1 MLIDGLP
8 CCLFTPTLT
17 LPLRGRELSK
27 GTGEPADASPV
38 TVPLRIMSIKKLKE
52 WCFLGLSVRSFALLA
67 VLALLLSAFLATAG
81 LAPAGVSAAGG
92 ETRVV
97 GTSQH
102 VNYPSGVEVGITIES
117 DIEIKEVRVYYRA
130 AGSRQWGYAYAD
142 FEPGSRI
149 VATQSVPVQES
160 TYIAPGADVEY
171 YFEVRSI
178 EGKVIKTHPAVVEYL
193 DDRFDWRRVQ
203 IGPLELVYHDI
214 RESRIEDYA
223 RVLREDL
230 ARVQEL
236 LQLEQVRDFKG
247 VIYNSYDDANAAFP
261 VTSQTTTDHGT
272 FAGYAFPEQRVFVGQ
287 GLNRRIIVHESTH
300 LMFRDALGPRN
311 VEVPA
316 WLNEGFATYME
327 PDVRVRSSSDLYA
340 RTPHLRA
347 MTSLSGT
354 PETIPLFYQKSVSV
368 VAHLIGEYGEDEFRL
383 LLREIGRGTPSEV
396 ALVSV
401 YGFDDHGLDSSWAGL
416 PIPPPAVAA
425 PRPRTPAQAALSQAE
440 SEQGHEAPADAPNPG
455 DSSSAS
461 PSGEGRVEGAP
472 QSQPPA
478 APQQGNGQS
487 PQRQAP
493 AERNEPSPF
502 IFFDAW
508 ILAGVA
514 LLALAV
520 GFAKFVYNRL
530 RQSRDPAD
538 NGWESWY
545 DDNED

>member
-1 MLIDGLP
+1 MVL
-8 CCLFTPTLT
+8 C
-17 LPLRGRELSK
+17 
-27 GTGEPADASPV
+27 
-38 TVPLRIMSIKKLKE
+38 
-52 WCFLGLSVRSFALLA
+52 VRSLALLA
-67 VLALLLSAFLATAG
+67 VVPLLFAAFLVIGG
-81 LAPAGVSAAGG
+81 LTPAGVSAAGG
-92 ETRVV
+92 EIRVV

-102 VNYPSGVEVGITIES
+102 VNYPSGVEIGITIES

-130 AGSRQWGYAYAD
+130 VGSRQWGYAYAD
-142 FEPGSRI
+142 FEPGFEPGSRI
-149 VATQSVPVQES
+149 VATQSVPVQEA
-160 TYIAPGADVEY
+160 TYIAPGVDVEY
-171 YFEVRSI
+171 YFEVRNI

-236 LQLEQVRDFKG
+236 LQVKQVREFKG

-300 LMFRDALGPRN
+300 LMFRDSLGRRN

-327 PDVRVRSSSDLYA
+327 PDVRVRSSRDLYR
-340 RTPHLRA
+340 RTLPLRA

-368 VAHLIGEYGEDEFRL
+368 VAHLIEEYGEDKFRQFL
-383 LLREIGRGTPSEV
+383 SEIGSGIQPEF

-401 YGFDDHGLDSSWAGL
+401 YGFDEHGLDSSWAGL
-416 PIPPPAVAA
+416 PIPPPVVSVPT
-425 PRPRTPAQAALSQAE
+425 PRIPAQASLSHNDSQSGQEDPTGDTVAKE
-440 SEQGHEAPADAPNPG
+440 SSPG
-455 DSSSAS
+455 DSPSAAS
-461 PSGEGRVEGAP
+461 PDEERVEGAP
-472 QSQPPA
+472 QALSPL
-478 APQQGNGQS
+478 APQQGNSQS

-493 AERNEPSPF
+493 EERNQPSPF

-514 LLALAV
+514 LLALV
-520 GFAKFVYNRL
+520 VVSAKFVYNRL
-530 RQSRDPAD
+530 RKSRDRSGD
-538 NGWESWY
+538 GWESWY
-545 DDNED
+545 DDNDD

>member
-1 MLIDGLP
+1 MGL
-8 CCLFTPTLT
+8 C
-17 LPLRGRELSK
+17 
-27 GTGEPADASPV
+27 
-38 TVPLRIMSIKKLKE
+38 
-52 WCFLGLSVRSFALLA
+52 VRSLAQFANP
-67 VLALLLSAFLATAG
+67 ALLLSAFLVIG
-81 LAPAGVSAAGG
+81 VLGPGVVSAAGG

-102 VNYPSGVEVGITIES
+102 VNYPSGVELGITIES

-142 FEPGSRI
+142 FEPGARI

-171 YFEVRSI
+171 FFEVRNI
-178 EGKVIKTHPAVVEYL
+178 EGEVVKTHPAVVEYL

-214 RESRIEDYA
+214 RDSRIEDYA

-236 LQLEQVRDFKG
+236 LQLEQVREFKG
-247 VIYNSYDDANAAFP
+247 VIYNSYEDANAVFP
-261 VTSQTTTDHGT
+261 VSSQTTTDHGT

-311 VEVPA
+311 VELPA
-316 WLNEGFATYME
+316 WLNEGFASYME
-327 PDVRVRSSSDLYA
+327 PEVRVRSSSDLYR
-340 RTPHLRA
+340 RTPHLKA

-368 VAHLIGEYGEDEFRL
+368 VAHLIEEYGEDKFRQFL
-383 LLREIGRGTPSEV
+383 SGIGRGVPSEV

-416 PIPPPAVAA
+416 PIPPPVVVV
-425 PRPRTPAQAALSQAE
+425 PTPGTPAQAALSEAE
-440 SEQGHEAPADAPNPG
+440 SGRGQERLADASNPRDPGPG
-455 DSSSAS
+455 DSSPAA
-461 PSGEGRVEGAP
+461 PSGEARVEGAP
-472 QSQPPA
+472 QTRSPA
-478 APQQGNGQS
+478 APQRGNSQS
-487 PQRQAP
+487 PQPQAP
-493 AERNEPSPF
+493 EERNEPSPF

-520 GFAKFVYNRL
+520 VFAKFVYNRL
-530 RQSRDPAD
+530 RQSRDPAGD
-538 NGWESWY
+538 DWESWY
-545 DDNED
+545 DDNDD

>member
-1 MLIDGLP
+1 M
-8 CCLFTPTLT
+8 
-17 LPLRGRELSK
+17 
-27 GTGEPADASPV
+27 
-38 TVPLRIMSIKKLKE
+38 
-52 WCFLGLSVRSFALLA
+52 RSSALLA
-67 VLALLLSAFLATAG
+67 VLALLISVFLVPGG

-92 ETRVV
+92 EIRVV
-97 GTSQH
+97 QTRQQ
-102 VNYPSGVEVGITIES
+102 VNFPSGVGLSITVES
-117 DIEIKEVRVYYRA
+117 DAEIDEVRVYYRA
-130 AGSRQWGYAYAD
+130 AGSRQWGYAYAEFD
-142 FEPGSRI
+142 PGTRV
-149 VATQSVPVQES
+149 VATQSVPVREA

-171 YFEVRSI
+171 YFQIRDV
-178 EGKVIKTHPAVVEYL
+178 EGNVLETDRAVVEYL
-193 DDRFDWRRVQ
+193 DGRFDWKRINV
-203 IGPLELVYHDI
+203 GPLELVYHDI
-214 RESRIEDYA
+214 RDSRIEDYA

-236 LQLEQVRDFKG
+236 LQLEQARDFKG
-247 VIYNSYDDANAAFP
+247 VIYNSYDDANAVFP

-287 GLNRRIIVHESTH
+287 GLDRRIIVHESTH

-327 PDVRVRSSSDLYA
+327 PDVRVRSSSNLYR
-340 RTPHLRA
+340 RTPHLKA
-347 MTSLSGT
+347 MRSLMGT

-368 VAHLIGEYGEDEFRL
+368 VAHLIEEYGEDKFRQFL
-383 LLREIGRGTPSEV
+383 SEIGSGTPSEV

-416 PIPPPAVAA
+416 PIPPPVVAV
-425 PRPRTPAQAALSQAE
+425 PTPRTPAQAALSQAE
-440 SEQGHEAPADAPNPG
+440 SERSQETLTGAPNPG
-455 DSSSAS
+455 DSLAGTPSS
-461 PSGEGRVEGAP
+461 EGRVAGAP

-493 AERNEPSPF
+493 EERNQPSPF

-514 LLALAV
+514 LLALV
-520 GFAKFVYNRL
+520 VVSAKFVYNRL
-530 RQSRDPAD
+530 RQSHDPAD
-538 NGWESWY
+538 DGWESWY

>member
-1 MLIDGLP
+1 M
-8 CCLFTPTLT
+8 
-17 LPLRGRELSK
+17 
-27 GTGEPADASPV
+27 
-38 TVPLRIMSIKKLKE
+38 
-52 WCFLGLSVRSFALLA
+52 GLSVRSFALLA
-67 VLALLLSAFLATAG
+67 VLALLLSAFLVIGG
-81 LAPAGVSAAGG
+81 LAPVGLSAAGG
-92 ETRVV
+92 EIRVV
-97 GTSQH
+97 QTRQE
-102 VNYPSGVEVGITIES
+102 VNFPSGVGLSITVES
-117 DIEIKEVRVYYRA
+117 DAEIDEVRVYYRA

-142 FEPGSRI
+142 FDPGTRV
-149 VATQSVPVQES
+149 VATQSVPVREA

-171 YFEVRSI
+171 YFKIRDV
-178 EGKVIKTHPAVVEYL
+178 EGNIFETDRAVVEYL
-193 DDRFDWRRVQ
+193 DGRFDWKRINV
-203 IGPLELVYHDI
+203 GPLELVYHDI
-214 RESRIEDYA
+214 RESRVEDYA

-236 LQLEQVRDFKG
+236 LQMEQVRDFKG
-247 VIYNSYDDANAAFP
+247 VIYNSYDDANAVFP

-327 PDVRVRSSSDLYA
+327 PEVRVRSSSHLYR
-340 RTPHLRA
+340 RTPHLKA

-368 VAHLIGEYGEDEFRL
+368 VAHLIEEYGEDRFRQFL
-383 LLREIGRGTPSEV
+383 SEIGSGTPSEI

-416 PIPPPAVAA
+416 PIPPPVVAV
-425 PRPRTPAQAALSQAE
+425 PTSRTPARAALSQGE
-440 SEQGHEAPADAPNPG
+440 SERGQEALAGAPNPGESGPG

-461 PSGEGRVEGAP
+461 PSSEGRVEGAP
-472 QSQPPA
+472 QAQPPA
-478 APQQGNGQS
+478 APQQGNSQS
-487 PQRQAP
+487 PQREAP
-493 AERNEPSPF
+493 EERNEPSPF

-514 LLALAV
+514 LLALAAV
-520 GFAKFVYNRL
+520 FAKFVYNRL
-530 RQSRDPAD
+530 RQSHDPAGD
-538 NGWESWY
+538 GWESWY

>member
-1 MLIDGLP
+1 MGL
-8 CCLFTPTLT
+8 C
-17 LPLRGRELSK
+17 
-27 GTGEPADASPV
+27 
-38 TVPLRIMSIKKLKE
+38 
-52 WCFLGLSVRSFALLA
+52 VRSSAPVAILT
-67 VLALLLSAFLATAG
+67 LLLSAFLVIGG
-81 LAPAGVSAAGG
+81 LAPAAVSAAGG

-171 YFEVRSI
+171 YFEVRNI
-178 EGKVIKTHPAVVEYL
+178 EGKVVKTHPAVVEYL

-203 IGPLELVYHDI
+203 IGPLELVYHNI

-230 ARVQEL
+230 SRVQEL
-236 LQLEQVRDFKG
+236 LQLERVRDFKG
-247 VIYNSYDDANAAFP
+247 VIYNSYDDANAVFP

-272 FAGYAFPEQRVFVGQ
+272 FAGYAFPAQRVFVGQ

-327 PDVRVRSSSDLYA
+327 PDVRVRSSSDLYP

-368 VAHLIGEYGEDEFRL
+368 VAHLIEEYGEDKFRQFL
-383 LLREIGRGTPSEV
+383 SEIGSGTPSEI

-401 YGFDDHGLDSSWAGL
+401 YGFDAHGLDSSWAGL
-416 PIPPPAVAA
+416 PIPPPAVAV
-425 PRPRTPAQAALSQAE
+425 PPPRTPAQAELSRAE
-440 SEQGHEAPADAPNPG
+440 SERGQEALTGAPSSGESGPG
-455 DSSSAS
+455 GSSSAS
-461 PSGEGRVEGAP
+461 PPGESRVEGAP

-493 AERNEPSPF
+493 QGRNEPSPF

-520 GFAKFVYNRL
+520 VFAKFVYNRL
-530 RQSRDPAD
+530 RQSRDPAGD
-538 NGWESWY
+538 GWESWY
-545 DDNED
+545 DDEA

>member
-1 MLIDGLP
+1 M
-8 CCLFTPTLT
+8 
-17 LPLRGRELSK
+17 
-27 GTGEPADASPV
+27 
-38 TVPLRIMSIKKLKE
+38 
-52 WCFLGLSVRSFALLA
+52 
-67 VLALLLSAFLATAG
+67 
-81 LAPAGVSAAGG
+81 
-92 ETRVV
+92 V
-97 GTSQH
+97 GTYQH
-102 VNYPSGVEVGITIES
+102 VNFPSGVEVGITIES

-130 AGSRQWGYAYAD
+130 EGSRQWGYAYAD
-142 FEPGSRI
+142 FVPGARI
-149 VATQSVPVQES
+149 VASQSVPVQES

-171 YFEVRSI
+171 YFEVRNI
-178 EGKVIKTHPAVVEYL
+178 EGKVVKTHPAIVEYL
-193 DDRFDWRRVQ
+193 DDRFDWRRVN

-223 RVLREDL
+223 RALREDL

-247 VIYNSYDDANAAFP
+247 VIYNSYADANAVFP

-272 FAGYAFPEQRVFVGQ
+272 FAGYAFPGQRVFVGQ

-300 LMFRDALGPRN
+300 LMFRDALGRRN

-327 PDVRVRSSSDLYA
+327 PDVRVRSSSDLYG
-340 RTPHLRA
+340 RTPHLKA

-368 VAHLIGEYGEDEFRL
+368 VAHLIEEYGEDKFRQFL
-383 LLREIGRGTPSEV
+383 SEIGGGTPSEV

-416 PIPPPAVAA
+416 PIPPPVVAA
-425 PRPRTPAQAALSQAE
+425 PTPRTAAQAALSNTEYEPSQEGTTGVRNAGE
-440 SEQGHEAPADAPNPG
+440 SSNATPT
-455 DSSSAS
+455 
-461 PSGEGRVEGAP
+461 GEERFEGAP
-472 QSQPPA
+472 QAQSPA
-478 APQQGNGQS
+478 VPQQRNSQS

-493 AERNEPSPF
+493 EERNGPSPF

-520 GFAKFVYNRL
+520 VSAKFVYNRL
-530 RQSRDPAD
+530 RQSRDSAD
-538 NGWESWY
+538 DGWESWY
-545 DDNED
+545 DDDDD

>member
-1 MLIDGLP
+1 M
-8 CCLFTPTLT
+8 
-17 LPLRGRELSK
+17 
-27 GTGEPADASPV
+27 
-38 TVPLRIMSIKKLKE
+38 VP
-52 WCFLGLSVRSFALLA
+52 LA
-67 VLALLLSAFLATAG
+67 VLALLLSVFLVIGG

-97 GTSQH
+97 GTYQH
-102 VNYPSGVEVGITIES
+102 VNFPSGVEVGITIES

-130 AGSRQWGYAYAD
+130 GGSRQWGYAYAD
-142 FEPGSRI
+142 FQPGARI

-171 YFEVRSI
+171 YFEVRNI

-193 DDRFDWRRVQ
+193 DDRFDWRRVN

-230 ARVQEL
+230 TRVQEL

-247 VIYNSYDDANAAFP
+247 VIYNDYDDANAVFP

-272 FAGYAFPEQRVFVGQ
+272 FAGYAFPGQRVFVGQ

-300 LMFRDALGPRN
+300 LMFRDALGRRN
-311 VEVPA
+311 VELPA

-327 PDVRVRSSSDLYA
+327 PDVRVRSSSDLYQ
-340 RTPHLRA
+340 RTPHLKA
-347 MTSLSGT
+347 MTSLLGT

-368 VAHLIGEYGEDEFRL
+368 VAHLIEEYGEERFRSL
-383 LLREIGRGTPSEV
+383 LSEMARGQKVDV

-401 YGFDDHGLDSSWAGL
+401 YGFDDHGLDNSWAGL

-425 PRPRTPAQAALSQAE
+425 PTPRTPAQAALSQADSGRGQE
-440 SEQGHEAPADAPNPG
+440 VLASAPNSGESGPG
-455 DSSSAS
+455 DSSSDS

-472 QSQPPA
+472 QSQSPA
-478 APQQGNGQS
+478 APQQGNSQS

-493 AERNEPSPF
+493 QENSRPSPF

-514 LLALAV
+514 LLAVVAV
-520 GFAKFVYNRL
+520 SVKFIYNRL
-530 RQSRDPAD
+530 RQQREDPVDRWDSWRDDYP
-538 NGWESWY
+538 
-545 DDNED
+545 DDD

>member
-1 MLIDGLP
+1 MGL
-8 CCLFTPTLT
+8 C
-17 LPLRGRELSK
+17 
-27 GTGEPADASPV
+27 
-38 TVPLRIMSIKKLKE
+38 
-52 WCFLGLSVRSFALLA
+52 VRSFALLA
-67 VLALLLSAFLATAG
+67 YTALLLSAFLVIG
-81 LAPAGVSAAGG
+81 VLAPAVVSAAGG

-97 GTSQH
+97 GTYQH
-102 VNYPSGVEVGITIES
+102 VNYPSGVELGITIES

-142 FEPGSRI
+142 FEPSARI

-171 YFEVRSI
+171 FFEVRNI
-178 EGKVIKTHPAVVEYL
+178 EGKVVKTHPAVVEYL
-193 DDRFDWRRVQ
+193 DDRFDWQRVQ

-214 RESRIEDYA
+214 RDSRVEDYA

-236 LQLEQVRDFKG
+236 LQLEQVREFKG
-247 VIYNSYDDANAAFP
+247 VIYNSYKDANAVFP
-261 VTSQTTTDHGT
+261 VASQTTTDHGT

-287 GLNRRIIVHESTH
+287 GLDRRIIVHESTH

-311 VEVPA
+311 VELPA

-327 PDVRVRSSSDLYA
+327 PEVRVRSSSDLYR
-340 RTPHLRA
+340 RTPHLKA

-368 VAHLIGEYGEDEFRL
+368 VAHLIEEYGEDRFRQFL
-383 LLREIGRGTPSEV
+383 SEIGRGVPSEV

-416 PIPPPAVAA
+416 PIPPPVVSV
-425 PRPRTPAQAALSQAE
+425 PTPRTPPQAALSEAE
-440 SEQGHEAPADAPNPG
+440 SERGQERLAGAPNPG
-455 DSSSAS
+455 ESGPSDSLPAA
-461 PSGEGRVEGAP
+461 PSGERRAEGAP
-472 QSQPPA
+472 QARSPA
-478 APQQGNGQS
+478 TPQQGNSQPS
-487 PQRQAP
+487 QPQAP
-493 AERNEPSPF
+493 EERNEPSPF

-520 GFAKFVYNRL
+520 VFAKFVYNRL
-530 RQSRDPAD
+530 RQSRDTASD
-538 NGWESWY
+538 GWESWY
-545 DDNED
+545 DDNDD

>member
-1 MLIDGLP
+1 MS
-8 CCLFTPTLT
+8 
-17 LPLRGRELSK
+17 LRL
-27 GTGEPADASPV
+27 
-38 TVPLRIMSIKKLKE
+38 
-52 WCFLGLSVRSFALLA
+52 RSFALLA
-67 VLALLLSAFLATAG
+67 ALGMLFAAFLVIGG
-81 LAPAGVSAAGG
+81 LAPPALSAAGG

-97 GTSQH
+97 GTYQH
-102 VNYPSGVEVGITIES
+102 VNYPSGVDLGITVES

-142 FEPGSRI
+142 FEPGTRI

-171 YFEVRSI
+171 YFEVRNI
-178 EGKVIKTHPAVVEYL
+178 EGKVVKTHPAVVEYL
-193 DDRFDWRRVQ
+193 DDRFDWQRVQ

-214 RESRIEDYA
+214 RDSRIEDYA

-236 LQLEQVRDFKG
+236 LQLDRVQPFKG
-247 VIYNSYDDANAAFP
+247 VIYNSYADANAAFP

-272 FAGYAFPEQRVFVGQ
+272 FAGYAFPGQRVFVGQ
-287 GLNRRIIVHESTH
+287 GLDRRIIVHESTH

-311 VEVPA
+311 VEAPA

-327 PDVRVRSSSDLYA
+327 PDVRVRSSSDLYR
-340 RTPHLRA
+340 RTPHLKA

-368 VAHLIGEYGEDEFRL
+368 VAHLIEEYGEDRFRL
-383 LLREIGRGTPSEV
+383 FLSEIGRGVPSEV

-416 PIPPPAVAA
+416 PIPPPVIAA
-425 PRPRTPAQAALSQAE
+425 PTPRTPAQAALSQAE
-440 SEQGHEAPADAPNPG
+440 SERRQGESRRRLECLGSPVPVTRCLPPLQARGGWKARLKPRRPRRRSRGTASRPNARP
-455 DSSSAS
+455 
-461 PSGEGRVEGAP
+461 R
-472 QSQPPA
+472 
-478 APQQGNGQS
+478 
-487 PQRQAP
+487 RR
-493 AERNEPSPF
+493 RNQPSPF

-520 GFAKFVYNRL
+520 VFAKFVYNRL
-530 RQSRDPAD
+530 RHSRDSD
-538 NGWESWY
+538 GDGWESWY
-545 DDNED
+545 DDNDD

>member
-1 MLIDGLP
+1 M
-8 CCLFTPTLT
+8 
-17 LPLRGRELSK
+17 R
-27 GTGEPADASPV
+27 
-38 TVPLRIMSIKKLKE
+38 
-52 WCFLGLSVRSFALLA
+52 A
-67 VLALLLSAFLATAG
+67 VLRPIFPYALLLTAVLLTVFG
-81 LAPAGVSAAGG
+81 LAPQAVMASGG

-97 GTSQH
+97 GTYQH
-102 VNYPSGVEVGITIES
+102 VNYPTGVELGITIES
-117 DIEIKEVRVYYRA
+117 DIEIKDVRVYYRA

-171 YFEVRSI
+171 YFEVRNI
-178 EGKVIKTHPAVVEYL
+178 EGKVVKTHPAVVEYL
-193 DDRFDWRRVQ
+193 DGQFDWRRVN

-214 RESRIEDYA
+214 SESRIEDYA

-236 LQLEQVRDFKG
+236 LQLEQVREFKG
-247 VIYNSYDDANAAFP
+247 VIYNSYADANAAFP

-272 FAGYAFPEQRVFVGQ
+272 FAGYAFPQQRVFVGQ
-287 GLNRRIIVHESTH
+287 GLDRRIIVHESTH

-327 PDVRVRSSSDLYA
+327 PDVRVRSSSDLYR
-340 RTPHLRA
+340 RTPHLKA

-368 VAHLIGEYGEDEFRL
+368 VAHLIEEYGEDRFRQL
-383 LLREIGRGTPSEV
+383 LSEIGRGTPSEV

-416 PIPPPAVAA
+416 PIPPPVVAV
-425 PRPRTPAQAALSQAE
+425 PTPRTPAQAALSQAE
-440 SEQGHEAPADAPNPG
+440 SERGQEGLASARNPG
-455 DSSSAS
+455 ESDDLSPAS
-461 PSGEGRVEGAP
+461 PLGQGRVEGAP
-472 QSQPPA
+472 QSQPPT
-478 APQQGNGQS
+478 APQQRESQS

-493 AERNEPSPF
+493 EERNEPSPF

-520 GFAKFVYNRL
+520 VFAKFVYNRL
-530 RQSRDPAD
+530 RRSRGPAD
-538 NGWESWY
+538 DGWESWY
-545 DDNED
+545 DDNGD

>member
-1 MLIDGLP
+1 M
-8 CCLFTPTLT
+8 
-17 LPLRGRELSK
+17 
-27 GTGEPADASPV
+27 
-38 TVPLRIMSIKKLKE
+38 
-52 WCFLGLSVRSFALLA
+52 GLSVRLSALLA
-67 VLALLLSAFLATAG
+67 VLALLLSAFLVGGG
-81 LAPAGVSAAGG
+81 LAAAGVSAAGG
-92 ETRVV
+92 EIRVV
-97 GTSQH
+97 QTSQQ
-102 VNYPSGVEVGITIES
+102 VNFPSGVGLSITVES
-117 DIEIKEVRVYYRA
+117 DAEIDEVRVYYRA

-142 FEPGSRI
+142 FDPGTRV
-149 VATQSVPVQES
+149 VATQSVPVREA

-171 YFEVRSI
+171 YFQIRDVAGNVFETDR
-178 EGKVIKTHPAVVEYL
+178 AVVEYL
-193 DDRFDWRRVQ
+193 DGRFDWKRINV
-203 IGPLELVYHDI
+203 GPLELVYHDI

-236 LQLEQVRDFKG
+236 LQLEQARDFKG

-287 GLNRRIIVHESTH
+287 GLDRRVIVHESTH

-327 PDVRVRSSSDLYA
+327 PDVRVRGSSNLYL
-340 RTPHLRA
+340 RTPHLKAMRA
-347 MTSLSGT
+347 LTGT

-368 VAHLIGEYGEDEFRL
+368 VAHLIEEYGEDKFRQFL
-383 LLREIGRGTPSEV
+383 GEIGGGTPSEV

-416 PIPPPAVAA
+416 PIPPPVAA
-425 PRPRTPAQAALSQAE
+425 APTPRTPAQAALSQAPD
-440 SEQGHEAPADAPNPG
+440 SRAGVPNPG
-455 DSSSAS
+455 ESGSAPYS
-461 PSGEGRVEGAP
+461 DEEKVAGAP
-472 QSQPPA
+472 QSQSPA
-478 APQQGNGQS
+478 APQQGNSQS

-493 AERNEPSPF
+493 EERNQPSPF

-520 GFAKFVYNRL
+520 VSAKFVYNRL
-530 RQSRDPAD
+530 RQSREPAD
-538 NGWESWY
+538 DGWESWY
-545 DDNED
+545 NDNDD